1 MKRDLTIGMV
11 AIVLVSIL
19 ACAVPTAG
27 AMIASVN
34 DANGSYDA
42 IVDIP
47 IYVSDAPRQVGAM
60 DISLAYNSSVLTAL
74 GVVNGSL
81 TAGVLVMD
89 ENTITKPYSN
99 NWTDA
104 YISDT
109 DNQTV
114 RNYGALANDTTA
126 TDGVV
131 NISIISRYG
140 FNGTG
145 PVAVIKFK
153 VIGSHYDTSL
163 LTLSTVAAYNL
174 SAPIVDETTGN
185 TTGYAP
191 ISVTYAD
198 GGTFTVK
205 GEYAKGDLN
214 HNDQVADSADVAM
227 MLSASV
233 GDIAATS
240 EYDLN
245 GNSQNADSADVAMM
259 LSASVGDITL

>member
-1 MKRDLTIGMV
+1 MKRNLLINT
-11 AIVLVSIL
+11 ATIVLVSIL
-19 ACAVPTAG
+19 ACVVPTAG

-34 DANGSYDA
+34 DANGSYGA

-47 IYVSDAPRQVGAM
+47 IDVSDAPWQVGAM
-60 DISLAYNSSVLTAL
+60 DISLTYNSSVLTAL

-89 ENTITKPYSN
+89 ENTITKPYSD

-104 YISDT
+104 YISDA

-131 NISIISRYG
+131 NTSIISRYG

-174 SAPIVDETTGN
+174 SAPIVNETTGN

-191 ISVTYAD
+191 ISVTST

-233 GDIAATS
+233 GDIDATS

-245 GNSQNADSADVAMM
+245 DNSQNADSADVAMM

>member
-1 MKRDLTIGMV
+1 MKRKDLTIGMI

-34 DANGSYDA
+34 DANSSHGA

-47 IYVSDAPRQVGAM
+47 IDVSDAPWQVGAM
-60 DISLAYNSSVLTAL
+60 DISLTYNSNVLTAL
-74 GVVNGSL
+74 GVVDGSL

-89 ENTITKPYSN
+89 ANTITKPYPN

-104 YISDT
+104 YISDA

-114 RNYGALANDTTA
+114 RNCGALANDTTA

-145 PVAVIKFK
+145 PIAAVRFE
-153 VIGSHYDTSL
+153 VIGSGGDTSPL
-163 LTLSTVAAYNL
+163 ALSTVAAYNL
-174 SAPIVDETTGN
+174 SAPIVHELGN
-185 TTGYAP
+185 ITGYAP
-191 ISVTYAD
+191 ISVTSTD
-198 GGTFTVK
+198 GTFTVK
-205 GEYAKGDLN
+205 SEYAKGDLN
-214 HNDQVADSADVAM
+214 HNDVVADSADVAM

-245 GNSQNADSADVAMM
+245 DNSQNADSADVAMM